1 MPLDK
6 LLYLFRLLACPN
18 RSLTPSQRGKRSSHT
33 HTALTVCANEAGP
46 PSESCPKESG
56 MLQPKLAVLSQVH
69 WHKQSTPWRQPF
81 APIDRRHP
89 KGGKP
94 QPHLLPGPHPTL
106 PANRLPSDAH
116 SPPTLGSK
124 PLQRGNALSGM
135 PPSLLHQALSVQS
148 VLLML

>member
-1 MPLDK
+1 MRK
-6 LLYLFRLLACPN
+6 
-18 RSLTPSQRGKRSSHT
+18 SQFNTLPEKTKRVCHT
-33 HTALTVCANEAGP
+33 HTTLIVCACEAGP
-46 PSESCPKESG
+46 PSESCLKKSI

-69 WHKQSTPWRQPF
+69 QHKQSTPWRQHF
-81 APIDRRHP
+81 APIGHRHP

-94 QPHLLPGPHPTL
+94 QPHLLPGPHPML

-124 PLQRGNALSGM
+124 PLLRGTALSGM